1 MFRHRTRRP
10 PSSFSDFIN
19 WNDYRWEANPWQRA
33 ASPRPWGHTRH
44 RPRYNFLQILLA
56 GVAVV
61 VGVKLMSSMRNG
73 GNRSWPEKAVIA
85 VLILLVASVI
95 QRHTRRRSW

>member
-1 MFRHRTRRP
+1 MFRHRARRP
-10 PSSFSDFIN
+10 QPFSDFIN

-33 ASPRPWGHTRH
+33 ARPRPWGHNRA
-44 RPRYNFLQILLA
+44 RPRYSFFQVLLA
-56 GVAVV
+56 GLAVV
-61 VGVKLMSSMRNG
+61 VGVKLMSSLRNG
-73 GNRSWPEKAVIA
+73 GNRSWLEKAVI